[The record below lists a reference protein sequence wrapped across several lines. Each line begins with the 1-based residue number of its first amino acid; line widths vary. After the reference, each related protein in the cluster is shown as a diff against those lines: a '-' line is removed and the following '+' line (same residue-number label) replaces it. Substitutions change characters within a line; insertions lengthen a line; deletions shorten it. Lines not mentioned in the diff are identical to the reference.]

1 MPTDLLA
8 ELCALESALQNAR
21 MRGDI
26 ALVERLEP
34 RVAELWRQR
43 RAELAAQHERGAR
56 DWQRT
61 IRWRETR

>member
-1 MPTDLLA
+1 MPESVMT

-21 MRGDI
+21 MRGDT
-26 ALVERLEP
+26 ALVDRLAP

-43 RAELAAQHERGAR
+43 RAELAAQRERGAR